1 MANKKLK
8 DVPHIRPDLLTRI
21 LTGEGSPTIGDLPQK
36 GILGSHIAPRQAR
49 VQHKT
54 SVRNF
59 NRALKAEARQI
70 MRLEKKWKNNRDP
83 DDYDA
88 LQKAIQGFHNTFARE
103 EERMNPEAGMKEP
116 GDPIGTG
123 RHPLMMGTVGRGS
136 PPPSSRKRGGAAG
149 SKAAKTKSIKKRKKK
164 SKAFSGDDFVR
175 EVNNYKEM

>member
-59 NRALKAEARQI
+59 SRALKAEGRRI

-88 LQKAIQGFHNTFARE
+88 LQKAIQGFHNTLARE
-103 EERMNPEAGMKEP
+103 EERLNPEAGMKEP

-123 RHPLMMGTVGRGS
+123 RSRHPLIMGTVGRGS
-136 PPPSSRKRGGAAG
+136 PPPSSRKKGG
-149 SKAAKTKSIKKRKKK
+149 SVKKRKKK
-164 SKAFSGDDFVR
+164 SKVFSGNDFVR